1 MRQDLFKDIWMKS
14 NYLTTFTSTSY
25 FQRALKADVRGYL
38 LKDSLV
44 GRSFCFVYFNQ
55 GMRITGCTPD
65 MSNAETYGGR

>member
-1 MRQDLFKDIWMKS
+1 MRQDLFTDIWMQS
-14 NYLTTFTSTSY
+14 NYFTRTGY
-25 FQRALKADVRGYL
+25 FQRALRADVRGYL